1 MKLQSFYIY
10 KLPSSYLKRK
20 NYTIQLSLEQ
30 ARKSGLVVSLGDS
43 QMLRSLRGLT
53 GHSCDPLEVSLLYS
67 AKKRARKAGLPTL
80 DIERRIDELL
90 YVSAIVSIEVE
101 DISHYRHLGVHGF
114 TLNGVKYKRLLCGAG
129 NARRNVSLW
138 IDESY
143 ERPLKDILNN
153 GRADIDIVPA
163 KYSAYFALASSAGLP
178 VSEPYFCVVKDYENT
193 RTEQVDFITEVD
205 GGDDIV
211 EGTSKEIKFTPWDGQ
226 GIISPRLAV
235 KWAEE
240 LGLDY
245 VPSTFIV
252 RSNFIKGMLAVIDF
266 HAYSDDIGEHFIV
279 DAWGNRVNIRDMD
292 VILTQSQFK
301 LWNAY
306 ESLSAYVSNCRANS
320 LGWSVTRYSPKQ
332 DADYTF
338 LNYQFVQALCLTDEQ
353 LEALC
358 APTVEYLRKVSK
370 DDFAY
375 SLLYLTGGRE
385 SDNPLEDTRDAL
397 TRSLMLK
404 PELLSDPYV
413 KKSLLRSINKKIKES
428 YIGNLAVR
436 GHYTMMVSDPYAFME
451 YIFGLEPRGL
461 LARDEHFS
469 SYWSDLGESHI
480 TAMRAPLTWRSE
492 VVTANLKTTPQ
503 TSRWYAYLTSCIIY
517 NIHGV
522 DCLLHGGSD

>member
-20 NYTIQLSLEQ
+20 GYDITLSLED

-43 QMLRSLRGLT
+43 QMLRSLRSLT
-53 GHSCDPLEVSLLYS
+53 GRSCDISEVSALYS
-67 AKKRARKAGLPTL
+67 SKRKPGSQLL
-80 DIERRIDELL
+80 DIEKRIDELL
-90 YVSAIVSIEVE
+90 YVPQVVSVEVE
-101 DISHYRHLGVHGF
+101 DISHYKHLGINGF
-114 TLNGVKYKRLLCGAG
+114 TLNGKRYRRLLCGAG

-138 IDESY
+138 IDENY
-143 ERPLKDILNN
+143 EIPLKKLLNN
-153 GRADIDIVPA
+153 GRSDVDIVPA
-163 KYSAYFALASSAGLP
+163 KYSAYFALASSSGLP
-178 VSEPYFCVVKDYENT
+178 VSEPYFCVVKDYEEI
-193 RTEQVDFITEVD
+193 RTERVDFITEID
-205 GGDDIV
+205 GADDRV
-211 EGTSKEIKFTPWDGQ
+211 EPLDKNITFTPWDGQ
-226 GIISPRLAV
+226 GLISPRLAT

-245 VPSTFIV
+245 VPSTFII
-252 RSNFIKGMLAVIDF
+252 RANFIKGMLAVMDF
-266 HAYSDDIGEHFIV
+266 HKFSDEIGEHFIE
-279 DAWGNRVNIRDMD
+279 DAWGNKINIRDMD

-306 ESLSAYVSNCRANS
+306 ESISSYISNCRANS
-320 LGWSVTRYSPKQ
+320 LGWSVTRYSPRR

-338 LNYQFVQALCLTDEQ
+338 LNYQFVQALCLTDDQ
-353 LEALC
+353 ISDLC
-358 APTVEYLRKVSK
+358 TPTVEYLRNISK
-370 DDFAY
+370 DDFTY
-375 SLLYLTGGRE
+375 SLLYLMGTRSE
-385 SDNPLEDTRDAL
+385 SSSEDMLEKTRDPVTKA
-397 TRSLMLK
+397 LMLR

-413 KKSLLRSINKKIKES
+413 KHTLLRSINKKIKES

-436 GHYTMMVSDPYAFME
+436 GHYTMMVNDPYAFME
-451 YIFGLEPRGL
+451 FIFGLEPRGL

-503 TSRWYAYLTSCIIY
+503 TSRWYAYLTSCIVY